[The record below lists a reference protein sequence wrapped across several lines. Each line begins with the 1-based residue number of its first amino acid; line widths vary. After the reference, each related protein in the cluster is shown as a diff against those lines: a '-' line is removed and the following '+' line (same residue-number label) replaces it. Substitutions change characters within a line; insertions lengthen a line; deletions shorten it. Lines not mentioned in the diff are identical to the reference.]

1 MRVELGDD
9 VTWCDIQDD
18 VVILN
23 VDTGVYFGLEG
34 TGGQMWRE
42 LVEHRSL
49 EKALEALKKRF
60 DVEPDDLRRDLEDM
74 VRQLAEKGLVS
85 LVAEPNGR

>member
-9 VTWCDIQDD
+9 VTWCDIQDE

-34 TGGQMWRE
+34 AGGQMWRE
-42 LVEHRSL
+42 LVEHHSL

-60 DVEPDDLRRDLEDM
+60 EVEPADLRRDLEDM

-85 LVAEPNGR
+85 LVAEPDGR